1 MPKLITKL
9 ERNVEKIHPSV
20 TPGTVDRI
28 NELLAT
34 EDFKGLSDLIR
45 RAIDCLYR
53 EYEAKGK
60 LKPKRPPE
68 TAEERI
74 KNAVF
79 AGSKEVEIE

>member
-9 ERNVEKIHPSV
+9 ERDTEKIHPSV

-45 RAIDCLYR
+45 RAIDCLYQ
-53 EYEAKGK
+53 EYESKGK
-60 LKPKRPPE
+60 LKPKKPPE
-68 TAEERI
+68 NAEERI
-74 KNAVF
+74 KNAVLV
-79 AGSKEVEIE
+79 GSKEIDVE